1 MTDMVAVIIVAAC
14 VGVFLVGLFW
24 YGLRGEQN
32 VDPALGSNMP
42 YPEGFGPL
50 GAGQPFMAT
59 VVVSDAEQ
67 FRRNAD
73 RELTRRLK
81 RPEVKARSWME
92 EPGAMEAAGL
102 VDAPDPSTEAGV
114 PADQPLH
121 PHKHKK
127 HH

>member
-1 MTDMVAVIIVAAC
+1 MVAVIIVAAC

-32 VDPALGSNMP
+32 VGPALGSNKP

-50 GAGQPFMAT
+50 GADQPYGAT
-59 VVVSDAEQ
+59 TVVSDAEQ

-73 RELTRRLK
+73 RELTRMLR
-81 RPEVKARSWME
+81 RPEVTARSWME

-114 PADQPLH
+114 PADPPLH
-121 PHKHKK
+121 PRKHKK

>member
-1 MTDMVAVIIVAAC
+1 MAHM
-14 VGVFLVGLFW
+14 VGVLILAGCILVFFAWLFW

-42 YPEGFGPL
+42 YPEGFGPT
-50 GAGQPFMAT
+50 GPGQPFLAT
-59 VVVSDAEQ
+59 VVVSDAEE

-73 RELTRRLK
+73 RELTRMLK
-81 RPEVKARSWME
+81 RPEVKARSWMD

-102 VDAPDPSTEAGV
+102 SDAPAPSTEGGV
-114 PADQPLH
+114 PADPPLH
-121 PHKHKK
+121 SHRHKK

>member
-1 MTDMVAVIIVAAC
+1 
-14 VGVFLVGLFW
+14 
-24 YGLRGEQN
+24 
-32 VDPALGSNMP
+32 
-42 YPEGFGPL
+42 
-50 GAGQPFMAT
+50 MAT

-73 RELTRRLK
+73 RELTRMLK

-102 VDAPDPSTEAGV
+102 ADAPDPSTEAGV
-114 PADQPLH
+114 AADPPLH
-121 PHKHKK
+121 PPKHKK

>member
-1 MTDMVAVIIVAAC
+1 MADMVVLLVFAGCI
-14 VGVFLVGLFW
+14 GVFLALVFW

-42 YPEGFGPL
+42 YPEGFGPI
-50 GAGQPFMAT
+50 GAGQPHLAT
-59 VVVSDAEQ
+59 VVVSDAEE

-73 RELTRRLK
+73 RELTRRVK
-81 RPEVKARSWME
+81 PPEVKARSWMD

-114 PADQPLH
+114 PADPPLH
-121 PHKHKK
+121 PHKPRK